1 MQHISSLDEIQLKD
15 SWLTIGSFDGVHL
28 GHQAIIQKL
37 TEGAHAQGV
46 PAVVLTFHPHPA
58 VVLGKR
64 QNDSY
69 LTTPQERAALLGEL
83 GVDVI
88 ITQPFNPEIAA
99 MSALDFISWA
109 HDRLGFSQ
117 LCVGHDFALGR
128 GRQGNVE
135 FLGQLGRQFSYS
147 MNIAEPVTFKG
158 QVVSS
163 SQIRSALIEG
173 DMTRARVLLGRP
185 FHLSG
190 EVIHGDSRGRTI
202 GIPTANLAL
211 PLDRMVPKTGVYACL
226 ASVDGTRW
234 AAVTNVGIRPT
245 FENQPATPQVEA
257 HLLDFSQDL
266 YSKQLE
272 LEFIDR
278 LRDEQRFPNIPA
290 LVEQIQRDIIRGR
303 ERLSIFSSTSE

>member
-1 MQHISSLDEIQLKD
+1 MPHFGSLDDVKLTD

-28 GHQAIIQKL
+28 GHQAIVKKL
-37 TEGAHAQGV
+37 TEGAHGHGV

-69 LTTPQERAALLGEL
+69 LTTPQERADLLGEL

-88 ITQPFNPEIAA
+88 ITQLFNTEIATTPA
-99 MSALDFISWA
+99 FDFVTWV
-109 HDRLGFSQ
+109 HDRLRFSR

-128 GRQGNVE
+128 GRQGNVK
-135 FLGQLGRQFSYS
+135 FLQHLGSQFGYS
-147 MNIAEPVTFKG
+147 VDIAEPVTFVG

-163 SQIRSALIEG
+163 SQIRAALAEG
-173 DMTRARVLLGRP
+173 EMERANKLLGRP
-185 FHLSG
+185 FRLSG
-190 EVIHGDSRGRTI
+190 EVVHGDGRGRTI

-211 PLDRMVPKTGVYACL
+211 PLNRMIPKTGVYACL

-234 AAVTNVGIRPT
+234 AAVTNVGVRPT

-257 HLLDFSQDL
+257 HLLDYSQEL
-266 YSKQLE
+266 YGKQLD

-278 LRDEQRFPNIPA
+278 LRDEQRFPNITA
-290 LVEQIQRDIIRGR
+290 LVEQIQRDIANGR
-303 ERLSIFSSTSE
+303 ERLSSYFTG